1 MQHIRFLLKVLAFAA
16 LPLLPPL
23 LLYCVGDP
31 FKVLRGRD
39 DYFADGLS
47 VNKGVVTLAAFER
60 GYGRHRYNAFIIG
73 SSLSCY
79 YAVEDWLEHLPAGA
93 RGFHFDTSQQSIRTM
108 RRLVDYLEHSG
119 ADVEHALLVLDPFI
133 FRIDPRHDA
142 MVYLDP
148 PQIREAWYAPVFHT
162 RMFANFLNMKYMTSY
177 VPWALTGRKKHYS
190 EVLIFEPQPIVWN
203 ARTNEESIP
212 QWDSLISSNPA
223 DFYAMHKIDPLP
235 AHYSDRGPLITPDI
249 EEDLRV
255 VAATFR
261 RLGTDY
267 KVVVGPNRRLEVLGP
282 VDEALM
288 QEIFGNKFVNL
299 GRCFSNELR
308 DERNFYDNTHYRRP
322 LARKIM
328 ERVYR

>member
-1 MQHIRFLLKVLAFAA
+1 M
-16 LPLLPPL
+16 
-23 LLYCVGDP
+23 
-31 FKVLRGRD
+31 
-39 DYFADGLS
+39 
-47 VNKGVVTLAAFER
+47 TLAAFER
-60 GYGRHRYNAFIIG
+60 GYGRYCYNAFIIG

-79 YAVEDWLEHLPAGA
+79 YAVEDWQEHLPAGA

-108 RRLVDYLEHSG
+108 RRLVDYLKHSG

-133 FRIDPRHDA
+133 FRIDSRHDA

-148 PQIREAWYAPVFHT
+148 PQIREAWYVPVFHT

-177 VPWALTGRKKHYS
+177 VPWVLTGRKKHYS
-190 EVLIFEPQPIVWN
+190 EVLIFEPQPIVWD

-223 DFYAMHKIDPLP
+223 GFYTMHRIDPLP
-235 AHYSDRGPLITPDI
+235 AHYSDCGPLITPEI
-249 EEDLRV
+249 EEDLRA

-288 QEIFGNKFVNL
+288 LEIFGNRFVNL